1 MSAGYQPDS
10 TRVGSVHEQ
19 VPMRTL
25 EAVGFL
31 GIQRWVQLFGL
42 RGALRERDDD
52 DAEEHDGAYERDHLH
67 AAAREQ
73 GERAEAERERVDEEH
88 RLRVREADVEQPM
101 VEVAA
106 VGREGRLTR
115 DDAAK

>member
-10 TRVGSVHEQ
+10 MSVGSVHEQ

-31 GIQRWVQLFGL
+31 GIQGRVQLFSL
-42 RGALRERDDD
+42 RRALREHDDRDAEDDD
-52 DAEEHDGAYERDHLH
+52 RPHEGNDLC

-88 RLRVREADVEQPM
+88 GLRVREANVEQ
-101 VEVAA
+101 
-106 VGREGRLTR
+106 
-115 DDAAK
+115 